1 MFFTCFSLFF
11 LRPHTSARNVSIRM
25 VTRYFPAVSETA
37 SLSWGGGG
45 LKKAHQKKSDA
56 PRMLSK
62 EIILLVKNL
71 YTILDN
77 DALEVLTN
85 TLTSHVEDC
94 TVLSSV
100 NSNVIYTN
108 VRTSE

>member
-1 MFFTCFSLFF
+1 MFFTCFYLFF
-11 LRPHTSARNVSIRM
+11 LRPHASARNVSIRM
-25 VTRYFPAVSETA
+25 ATRYFPAVSETA

-45 LKKAHQKKSDA
+45 LKKAHQKSDA
-56 PRMLSK
+56 PRMLSE

-85 TLTSHVEDC
+85 TLTSHVEYS